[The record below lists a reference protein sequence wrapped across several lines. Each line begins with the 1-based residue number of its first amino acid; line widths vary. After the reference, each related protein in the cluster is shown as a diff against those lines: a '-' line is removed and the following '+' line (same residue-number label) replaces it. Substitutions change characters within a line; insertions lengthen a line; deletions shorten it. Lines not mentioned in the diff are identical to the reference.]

1 MRKQRTLITKTLY
14 FGIDA
19 QRLRDAS
26 GRVLSRIVGLT
37 PERARV
43 SAQHVRY
50 DFGMNTIEGAHLV
63 DEFVAEGLLQP
74 RAERSGDYFLT
85 ERFVEVASAR
95 VVEPLPRARARLI
108 VGRVQELAADLNAT
122 ATNNPFQVSAVAA
135 FGSYMSLDAELAELP
150 LGIML
155 RRRPPARGLR
165 LRRMATQAEGATK
178 IRAAFTALSSFVNA
192 QLVTELRLLPR
203 PFAVVYQAP

>member
-50 DFGMNTIEGAHLV
+50 DFGMNTIEGA
-63 DEFVAEGLLQP
+63 
-74 RAERSGDYFLT
+74 
-85 ERFVEVASAR
+85 
-95 VVEPLPRARARLI
+95 
-108 VGRVQELAADLNAT
+108 
-122 ATNNPFQVSAVAA
+122 
-135 FGSYMSLDAELAELP
+135 
-150 LGIML
+150 
-155 RRRPPARGLR
+155 
-165 LRRMATQAEGATK
+165 TK